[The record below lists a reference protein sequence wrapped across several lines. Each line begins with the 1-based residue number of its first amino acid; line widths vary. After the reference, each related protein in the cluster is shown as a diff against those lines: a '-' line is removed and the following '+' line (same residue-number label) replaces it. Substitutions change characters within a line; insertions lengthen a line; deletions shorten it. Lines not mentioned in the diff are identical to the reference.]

1 MRFHSRYPLLQFWL
15 ASAASAMRPD
25 ALAFAR
31 IEPTIAQD
39 AMGGALLDLIFV
51 DARSIAVLPFIHVQ
65 SAYVIQR
72 ERSPLIWPNAARA
85 LGNEGLRSLEDLV
98 IPWLESR
105 SLARHDN
112 EDGLREF
119 AGARERAI
127 FGAAQDAGFLGA
139 ARYDAVMPALAP
151 YVYAARFSENASAGV
166 SDSAG
171 ANGAVLLARAAS
183 GVRADLGSGERNE
196 LARLW
201 FGSAIFGE
209 LEDEYDVVVAPH
221 AAGPRARVARITL
234 DGAGGA
240 HAREVIV
247 AAAVPS
253 DVLVSFDPQ
262 DAPAT
267 RSFAVDAN
275 VQRDIRPN
283 LAAARA
289 QAAGGSSGV
298 IVMLMREDFQRVP
311 DADVDEARELAAR
324 LRAEGFT
331 VELLSP
337 SSMSNGMHV
346 DLVHAFGVSDS
357 GVPAVLEKLRA
368 GSIPIVLNAQLSPAP
383 DEAAWGPD
391 IVNAVYQ
398 RAPDDGM
405 LDEFFDLI
413 ALRKLNTGTQPPA
426 PPLEAALRLADVAIV
441 NSAGEEE
448 HVRTRYG
455 FKGEVVRCSPL
466 APGPRPAASIASLT
480 GYRKFVLAH
489 APVQWRTNF
498 PVLARAAVSRGMPM
512 VLAGAAVDIAALRWA
527 LQAGPDS
534 VIHVPDPEEAELEAL
549 YRSAHV
555 YADVSW
561 APAGLARVARAAA
574 SGCRLALSRASYAHQ
589 AFPTAS
595 VADPG
600 SISSIGQALD
610 DAWNA
615 PEPSAEPSGPD
626 LFPAA
631 VFAYAR
637 AVAVRRPA

>member
-15 ASAASAMRPD
+15 PMRASAMRPD

-31 IEPTIAQD
+31 IEPTVAQD
-39 AMGGALLDLIFV
+39 AMGGGLLDLMFM
-51 DARSIAVLPFIHVQ
+51 DAGSVAVLPFIHVQ
-65 SAYVIQR
+65 SAYLIQR
-72 ERSPLIWPNAARA
+72 ERSPLIWPDAARA
-85 LGNEGLRSLEDLV
+85 LGNERLRSLEDLLL
-98 IPWLESR
+98 PWLESR

-112 EDGLREF
+112 EDGLREY

-127 FGAAQDAGFLGA
+127 FDAAGNAGFVGA
-139 ARYDAVMPALAP
+139 ARYDAAMPALAP
-151 YVYAARFSENASAGV
+151 YVYASRFSENASVGI

-171 ANGAVLLARAAS
+171 ANGAALLARAAKC
-183 GVRADLGSGERNE
+183 VRADLRSGERND

-201 FGSAIFGE
+201 FGNGIFGE
-209 LEDEYDVVVAPH
+209 LEHEYDVVVAPL
-221 AAGPRARVARITL
+221 AVTLQARLARITL
-234 DGAGGA
+234 DGDGGA
-240 HAREVIV
+240 HSREVVV

-267 RSFAVDAN
+267 RTFAVEVN
-275 VQRDIRPN
+275 VQREIRPN

-331 VELLSP
+331 VELRSP
-337 SSMSNGMHV
+337 SSMTSGMHA
-346 DLVHAFGVSDS
+346 DLVHAFGVSDA

-368 GSIPIVLNAQLSPAP
+368 GNIPIVLNAQLSAAP
-383 DEAAWGPD
+383 DEAEWGPD

-448 HVRTRYG
+448 LVRTRYG
-455 FKGEVVRCSPL
+455 FQGEVVRCSPL
-466 APGPRPAASIASLT
+466 APGPQPAASIASLT
-480 GYRKFVLAH
+480 GYRRFILAH

-498 PVLARAAVSRGMPM
+498 PVLARAAVSRGMPIVM
-512 VLAGAAVDIAALRWA
+512 AGPAVDIAALRWA
-527 LQAGPDS
+527 LQAAPDS
-534 VIHVPDPEEAELEAL
+534 VVHVPAPEEAELEAL

-561 APAGLARVARAAA
+561 APAGLARIARAAS
-574 SGCRLALSRASYAHQ
+574 SGCRLAVSRASHARE

-595 VADPG
+595 AADPG
-600 SISSIGQALD
+600 SVSSIGQALD

-615 PEPSAEPSGPD
+615 PEPTGESSGPD
-626 LFPAA
+626 LFSAA
-631 VFAYAR
+631 VFAYSK
-637 AVAVRRPA
+637 AVAARQPA